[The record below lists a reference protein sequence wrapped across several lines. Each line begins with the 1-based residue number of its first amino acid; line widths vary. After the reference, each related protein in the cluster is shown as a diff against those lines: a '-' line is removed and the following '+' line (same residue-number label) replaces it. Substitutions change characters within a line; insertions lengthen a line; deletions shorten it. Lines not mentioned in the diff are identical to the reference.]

1 MIPCLYIS
9 KNQIELNLYFY
20 HMNSKKTA
28 EEIAQSNQGHRSDRS
43 QNRLVVVLENIRS
56 GLNVGNIFRSSD
68 AFGIEQIFCTGYTVT
83 PPHREVLKSALG
95 STESVKWAHD
105 PDPIGVVK
113 NLQAQGFLC
122 IAVEQTTQSILFNEW
137 NPTHDKIAVVFGN
150 EVDGVTPEMIATC
163 DASIEL
169 PQVGIKHSL
178 NVSVCAGIVL
188 YQIQMTQ

>member
-1 MIPCLYIS
+1 MRPYLFIS
-9 KNQIELNLYFY
+9 KNQSDVILYFY

-28 EEIAQSNQGHRSDRS
+28 EEITQSNQGHRSERA
-43 QNRLVVVLENIRS
+43 QNSLVVVLENIRS

-68 AFGIEQIFCTGYTVT
+68 AFGIEQIYCAGYTVT

-95 STESVKWAHD
+95 STESVTWSHD
-105 PDPIGVVK
+105 PDPINVVK

-122 IAVEQTTQSILFNEW
+122 VAVEQTTQSILFNEW
-137 NPTHDKIAVVFGN
+137 KPGHDKIALVFGN
-150 EVDGVTPEMIATC
+150 EVDGVSPEMIAAC
-163 DASIEL
+163 DATIEL

-188 YQIQMTQ
+188 YHIQMTL